1 MVALLAKVEPDTA
14 QKPPSRQP
22 RGCGSGSLVE
32 GQSECTNQ
40 RINGMIAL
48 RSIVQVRDLEAAL
61 TGKEWLAGNRSV
73 RQMLETLE
81 QVGGKSGERA

>member
-1 MVALLAKVEPDTA
+1 
-14 QKPPSRQP
+14 
-22 RGCGSGSLVE
+22 
-32 GQSECTNQ
+32 
-40 RINGMIAL
+40 MIAL